1 MIDWKTK
8 KDPAHWSE
16 LCLCL
21 LSLVRRGEVDW
32 SVNRFYFVQASRLH
46 ISDKES
52 TNTNRWISVQTLLL
66 CLHWSWLLIWMSVL
80 QSNQL
85 VLTVFSCMR
94 KPVHTTNS
102 DQVKKISQSASFQAC
117 THATLWKVSLVLQQ
131 KAKDVPTLN
140 STAEHFSF
148 FSPFT
153 PESTDVN
160 LWCWIVN
167 ETFISLY
174 IIHHTGRRLMQLP
187 F

>member
-117 THATLWKVSLVLQQ
+117 THATLWKECFTSVAAESQGRSYIKQHSGALLFFF
-131 KAKDVPTLN
+131 TLY
-140 STAEHFSF
+140 SRKH
-148 FSPFT
+148 
-153 PESTDVN
+153 
-160 LWCWIVN
+160 
-167 ETFISLY
+167 
-174 IIHHTGRRLMQLP
+174 RR
-187 F
+187 